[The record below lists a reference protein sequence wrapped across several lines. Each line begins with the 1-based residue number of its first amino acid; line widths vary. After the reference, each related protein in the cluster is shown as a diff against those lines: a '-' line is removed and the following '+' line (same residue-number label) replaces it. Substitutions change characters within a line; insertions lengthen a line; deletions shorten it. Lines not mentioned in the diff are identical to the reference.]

1 MLIFKL
7 IFILECIKLFIDD
20 NNLTWQNRIQQ
31 WHMYLMY
38 KTKSQS
44 RLTQKSIVVLF
55 SEMKHN

>member
-1 MLIFKL
+1 MDA
-7 IFILECIKLFIDD
+7 CND